1 MTESRG
7 LIRLLNQVIHSRAVL
22 GIFDNSLN
30 MGPSMTSL
38 AILFFIL
45 GLEKVL
51 SVAGDNAIAA
61 SALRMFWS
69 LAQAIV
75 DSVKLPPAESPATIK
90 WKSWLLRSSAKCLST
105 PIPSTSTSPQLSARN
120 SAHPSLDRR
129 NQRWKRHNHGKG
141 ADKLASNN
149 CVENIHEVGFR

>member
-1 MTESRG
+1 MKLMHKFLGAAAGIALTAGAAAADPALIFDLGGKFDKSPRVGEMTESRG

-61 SALRMFWS
+61 SALRMF
-69 LAQAIV
+69 
-75 DSVKLPPAESPATIK
+75 
-90 WKSWLLRSSAKCLST
+90 
-105 PIPSTSTSPQLSARN
+105 
-120 SAHPSLDRR
+120 
-129 NQRWKRHNHGKG
+129 
-141 ADKLASNN
+141 
-149 CVENIHEVGFR
+149 